1 MKYTEHA
8 TSRTPLALGRATLS
22 FYFNVEPHS
31 PEGPEN
37 VKIKYPQF
45 ENRRLG
51 LTESFNERYWKSFHE
66 KYWKMRQL
74 SCPLSLP

>member
-1 MKYTEHA
+1 MRDIGHM
-8 TSRTPLALGRATLS
+8 TSRTRLALGRATPC
-22 FYFNVEPHS
+22 FHFNVETHS

-45 ENRRLG
+45 ENSRLG
-51 LTESFNERYWKSFHE
+51 LIESFHE
-66 KYWKMRQL
+66 RYWKMRQL